1 MVSAMIS
8 KVLVFL
14 RKECGRFWRAS
25 LETIPGEIGCWLR
38 NAVYGFSA
46 SPGCR
51 VLRGV
56 TVYHPDGLRL
66 DRNVGIAKGCQL
78 NARGQIHIGQDT
90 LLGPNCVIWSQ
101 DHVFS
106 DLDVPIRSQGYQRSE
121 VVIEADCWLAS
132 GVTVLRGVHLGRGCV
147 VAAGAVVNQSFPD
160 FSIIG
165 GVPARVLG
173 TRNPMPENPSE
184 EANESVSEVQDQDT
198 LPQRQ

>member
-1 MVSAMIS
+1 MFG
-8 KVLVFL
+8 KLVFFL

-25 LETIPGEIGCWLR
+25 LEVIPGEIGCWLR

-56 TVYHPDGLRL
+56 TIYHPDGLRL

-78 NARGQIHIGQDT
+78 NARGQIHIGQDV

-106 DLDVPIRSQGYQRSE
+106 DLDLPIRLQGYKRSE
-121 VVIEADCWLAS
+121 IIIEADCWLAS

-147 VAAGAVVNQSFPD
+147 VAAGAVVNQSFPA
-160 FSIIG
+160 FSIVG
-165 GVPARVLG
+165 GVPARLLG
-173 TRNPMPENPSE
+173 TRKP
-184 EANESVSEVQDQDT
+184 VSESAGGTGTEASEQVAHES
-198 LPQRQ
+198 